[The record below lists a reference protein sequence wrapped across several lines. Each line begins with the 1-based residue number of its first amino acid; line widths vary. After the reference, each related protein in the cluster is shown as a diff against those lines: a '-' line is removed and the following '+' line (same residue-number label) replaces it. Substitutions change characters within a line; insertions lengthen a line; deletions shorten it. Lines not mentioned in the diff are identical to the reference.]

1 MNKLLFLLFALG
13 VTFSPVS
20 AQSQATQQPTQAAQQ
35 PTPTNEEFEKLKAER
50 QANAYRLLDQIIDEA
65 QSLRL
70 PENRVRVQ
78 TQAADLLWD
87 SNPGRARSLF
97 SMAAEGVAEMG
108 RQQQSNNNDRRGG
121 PQNADRRAFQL
132 RQELVMAAARH
143 DAQLAYQ
150 LLAITKPAA
159 LPAPP
164 ADVRGPRPQFS
175 PEDNLEQTLLGQ
187 IAARDPKLAAQNA
200 EQMMDKGQFPRS
212 LTEVLNHLFMQDQD
226 AGAKLAE
233 KTAKKLQTANLLTD
247 PQAASLAQQLLIRG
261 PRPAEKY
268 AAVKVTGQ
276 AMLPVL
282 DQASYTDLLGSV
294 IDMAL
299 KAAPST
305 PTQNN
310 NQRPQVQ
317 RARPG
322 IVSGVGPGTS
332 NVVVSA
338 NNNAQSEQNAAIRL
352 LAGLQASLPLI
363 DQYAP
368 TKAAAVRQRLS
379 EAGLGTNSP
388 FNVSQA
394 MSVLQGNPNPTADAL
409 VQAAAV
415 APPQMQPR
423 LYQQAAYKALDEGNP
438 DRARQIATE
447 HLQAGARDSVMQRI
461 DFKELALKG
470 EGARIEE
477 VRQTIARL
485 PSENDK
491 LNMLI
496 QLANDTRK
504 ANPKLSTQLL
514 DDARQIV
521 NRRASTYEHFD
532 QQLKVARAFATV
544 DSARTFEILDGA
556 ISQLNELLAAAQVL
570 NGFEV
575 NMWRDGEMSLQ
586 PSNGLGSMIQ
596 RFSGELGMLAD
607 KDLERAETLAGRFQF
622 AEPRI
627 VARLAIVQGLL
638 LIGKPTSGPLSV
650 FRN

>member
-1 MNKLLFLLFALG
+1 MNKLLFLLLLLG
-13 VTFSPVS
+13 VTFVPVL
-20 AQSQATQQPTQAAQQ
+20 AQSQTTQPPAQPGQQ
-35 PTPTNEEFEKLKAER
+35 PTPTNEELEKEKAER
-50 QANAYRLLDQIIDEA
+50 QANAYRLLDQILDEA

-78 TQAADLLWD
+78 TTAADLLWE
-87 SNPGRARSLF
+87 NNQARARLLF
-97 SMAAEGVAEMG
+97 SSAAESVAEMG
-108 RQQQSNNNDRRGG
+108 RQQQNNNTDRRGG
-121 PQNADRRAFQL
+121 PQNVDRRAFQL

-187 IAARDPKLAAQNA
+187 IARLDPKLAAQNA
-200 EQMMDKGQFPRS
+200 EQMLDKGQFPRS
-212 LTEVLNHLFMQDQD
+212 LTEVLNHLFMQDFD
-226 AGAKLAE
+226 AAAKLAE
-233 KTAKKLQTANLLTD
+233 KTAKRLQTANLLTD

-261 PRPAEKY
+261 PRPAEKPS
-268 AAVKVTGQ
+268 VIKVNGQ

-282 DQASYTDLLGSV
+282 DQATYTDLLGSV

-305 PTQNN
+305 PSASQNN
-310 NQRPQVQ
+310 NQRPQAQ

-322 IVSGVGPGTS
+322 IVSGVGPGTG
-332 NVVVSA
+332 NVVSV
-338 NNNAQSEQNAAIRL
+338 NNVQSEQTAALRL
-352 LAGLQASLPLI
+352 LAGLQAALPLI

-368 TKAAAVRQRLS
+368 TKATAVRQRLS
-379 EAGLGTNSP
+379 EAGLGASSP

-394 MSVLQGNPNPTADAL
+394 MSALQGNPTADAL

-423 LYQQAAYKALDEGNP
+423 IYQQAAYKALEEGNAA
-438 DRARQIATE
+438 RARQIATE
-447 HLQAGARDSVMQRI
+447 HLPAGARDTVMQRI
-461 DFKELALKG
+461 DFRELALKG
-470 EGARIEE
+470 ESARIED

-491 LNMLI
+491 LNMLL

-514 DDARQIV
+514 EDARQIT
-521 NRRASTYEHFD
+521 NRRASSYDHFD
-532 QQLKVARAFATV
+532 QQLRVARAFATV
-544 DSARTFEILDGA
+544 DPARTFEVLDAA
-556 ISQLNELLAAAQVL
+556 ISQLNELLAAAAVL

-586 PSNGLGSMIQ
+586 PSNGLSSMIQ
-596 RFSGELGMLAD
+596 RFGGELGMLAD

-627 VARLAIVQGLL
+627 MARLAIVQGLL
-638 LIGKPTSGPLSV
+638 MIGKPTSGPVSV

>member
-212 LTEVLNHLFMQDQD
+212 LSEVLNHLFMQDQD

-338 NNNAQSEQNAAIRL
+338 NNNAQSEQNAALRL
-352 LAGLQASLPLI
+352 LAGLQATLPLI

-586 PSNGLGSMIQ
+586 PSNGLGSMIE

>member
-20 AQSQATQQPTQAAQQ
+20 AQIQGTQQPTQAAQQ

-97 SMAAEGVAEMG
+97 SMAAESVAEMG

-132 RQELVMAAARH
+132 RQELVLAAARH

-352 LAGLQASLPLI
+352 LAGLQATLPLI

-504 ANPKLSTQLL
+504 ANPKLEINAQW
-514 DDARQIV
+514 DDAGTPTRP
-521 NRRASTYEHFD
+521 STRPTTNA
-532 QQLKVARAFATV
+532 LATV
-544 DSARTFEILDGA
+544 STPNTPLPSSAIAKIRGCSRMARPMSPRPRHSTLPAVTGA
-556 ISQLNELLAAAQVL
+556 SLPCSTALRLMVTARKRRRSLHSHNPPTLRRPGLTGCGAAPR
-570 NGFEV
+570 EPPEP
-575 NMWRDGEMSLQ
+575 GE
-586 PSNGLGSMIQ
+586 
-596 RFSGELGMLAD
+596 
-607 KDLERAETLAGRFQF
+607 
-622 AEPRI
+622 
-627 VARLAIVQGLL
+627 
-638 LIGKPTSGPLSV
+638 GKMAA
-650 FRN
+650 

>member
-338 NNNAQSEQNAAIRL
+338 NNNAQSEQNAALRM
-352 LAGLQASLPLI
+352 LAGLQATLPLI

>member
-338 NNNAQSEQNAAIRL
+338 NNNAQSEQNAALRL
-352 LAGLQASLPLI
+352 LAGLQATLPLI

>member
-1 MNKLLFLLFALG
+1 MNQLLFLLLVLG
-13 VTFSPVS
+13 VTFVPVS
-20 AQSQATQQPTQAAQQ
+20 AQIQGTQQPAQPAQQ
-35 PTPTNEEFEKLKAER
+35 PTPTNEEFEKEKAER
-50 QANAYRLLDQIIDEA
+50 QANAYRLLDQVIDEA

-87 SNPGRARSLF
+87 SNQARARSLF
-97 SMAAEGVAEMG
+97 SMAAESVAEMG
-108 RQQQSNNNDRRGG
+108 RQQQNNNTDRRGG

-159 LPAPP
+159 LPAPVVD
-164 ADVRGPRPQFS
+164 ARGARPQFS
-175 PEDNLEQTLLGQ
+175 PEDNLEQMLLGS
-187 IAARDPKLAAQNA
+187 IAALDPKLAAQNA
-200 EQMMDKGQFPRS
+200 DQMMDKGQFPRS
-212 LTEVLNHLFMQDQD
+212 VTEVLNNLFMQDFD
-226 AGAKLAE
+226 AAAKLAE
-233 KTAKKLQTANLLTD
+233 KTAKRLQTTNLLTN

-261 PRPAEKY
+261 PRPAEKPR
-268 AAVKVTGQ
+268 VIKVTGQ

-282 DQASYTDLLGSV
+282 DQTSYTDLLGSV

-305 PTQNN
+305 PLQN
-310 NQRPQVQ
+310 NQRAQAQ
-317 RARPG
+317 GARPG
-322 IVSGVGPGTS
+322 ISGVGPGR
-332 NVVVSA
+332 
-338 NNNAQSEQNAAIRL
+338 NNAVAQTANVQTEQNAALRL

-379 EAGLGTNSP
+379 DAGLGTSSP

-394 MSVLQGNPNPTADAL
+394 MSALQGNPTADAL

-423 LYQQAAYKALDEGNP
+423 LYQQAAYKALDEGNT

-447 HLQAGARDSVMQRI
+447 YLQAGARDSVMQRI

-491 LNMLI
+491 LNMLF

-504 ANPKLSTQLL
+504 ANPKLANQLL
-514 DDARQIV
+514 EDARQIV
-521 NRRASTYEHFD
+521 NRRATTYEHFD
-532 QQLKVARAFATV
+532 QQLRVARAFATV
-544 DSARTFEILDGA
+544 DPARTFEILDPA
-556 ISQLNELLAAAQVL
+556 ISQLNELLAAAAVL

-586 PSNGLGSMIQ
+586 PMNGLGSMIQ
-596 RFSGELGMLAD
+596 RFGGELGMLAD

-638 LIGKPTSGPLSV
+638 MIGKPTSGSFSA

>member
-338 NNNAQSEQNAAIRL
+338 NNNAQSEQNAALRL
-352 LAGLQASLPLI
+352 LAGLQATLPLI

-575 NMWRDGEMSLQ
+575 NMWRDGEMSIQ

>member
-50 QANAYRLLDQIIDEA
+50 QTNAYRLLDQIIDEA

-338 NNNAQSEQNAAIRL
+338 NNNAQSEQNAALRL
-352 LAGLQASLPLI
+352 LAGLQATLPLI